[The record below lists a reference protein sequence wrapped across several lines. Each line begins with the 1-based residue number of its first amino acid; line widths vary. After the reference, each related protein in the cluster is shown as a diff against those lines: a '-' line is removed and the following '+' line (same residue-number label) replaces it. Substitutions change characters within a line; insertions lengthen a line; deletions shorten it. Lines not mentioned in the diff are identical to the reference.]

1 MEKRRR
7 RNSSPFGALLLVF
20 IGVILLLN
28 VLGALDWNIWWS
40 LIRLWP
46 ILLISAGLD
55 LLLGR
60 TRVGSLLAA
69 ILLVALATGAL
80 WLMSTGAA
88 SGGLV
93 TQEIRQPLGD
103 ATSAEVSI
111 EPVVGTL
118 RVQAAPE
125 SASLVDGAVRLG
137 KNEEIQQEL
146 TRQGEVATF
155 TLSAE
160 GDGPNTFPGG
170 LSQTRV
176 WELGLSPGASLA
188 LSAKMAVGDIQ
199 LDLTGLTMDELSAET
214 GMGRIRVTLPATGRF
229 AAHLSQGLGIVEIVI
244 PEGMA
249 VRIKAGT
256 AMAGRRMPDNLVQ
269 EGEFYTSPGYAT
281 AANRAEIDAGVAMG
295 LLTVRYQE

>member
-1 MEKRRR
+1 
-7 RNSSPFGALLLVF
+7 
-20 IGVILLLN
+20 LN

-69 ILLVALATGAL
+69 ILLVGLAAGAL
-80 WLMSTGAA
+80 WLMYTGAA

-93 TQEIRQPLGD
+93 TTEIRQPLGD

-125 SASLVDGAVRLG
+125 SASLVDGTVRLG
-137 KNEEIQQEL
+137 KNEEVQQEL
-146 TRQGEVATF
+146 TRQGEVASF

-160 GDGPNTFPGG
+160 EDGFNTFPSG

-176 WELGLSPGASLA
+176 WELGLSPTPSLA
-188 LSAKMAVGDIQ
+188 LSTNLAVGDTQ

-214 GMGRIRVTLPATGRF
+214 GMGRIKVILPATGQL
-229 AAHLSQGLGIVEIVI
+229 AIKLEQGLGIVEIVI

-249 VRIKAGT
+249 VRIKADT
-256 AMAGRRMPDNLVQ
+256 AMASRRMPDNLVH
-269 EGEFYTSPGYAT
+269 EGEFYTTPGYAT